1 MLIVRRLIL
10 ATLFCL
16 LLVVG
21 GQTTPDG
28 DSSQAFA
35 TLQLIRYPYVQS
47 TTSNSTVIAWAT
59 DIAGTSEVHYST
71 DQSYS
76 QMVAATSTLVN
87 SQYYHAA
94 TLTGLSVHT
103 TYYYKVFTGGTD
115 LTPWSAVTFT
125 TATTGDSFTFV
136 AYGDSRD
143 GSQAAQDLSAQ
154 MQLWSFDLAL
164 HTGDIATSGQ
174 YNQFQDQYFAIYRDM
189 IRSIPFFTSLG
200 NHDYGVN
207 PPQPYLDVF
216 YLPENAPAGDKE
228 EYY

>member
-10 ATLFCL
+10 ATLLCL

-35 TLQLIRYPYVQS
+35 TLQLIRYPHVQS

-59 DIAGTSEVHYST
+59 DISETSEVHYST

-76 QMVAATSTLVN
+76 QVAAATSTLVN

-94 TLTGLSVHT
+94 TLTGLSAHT

-115 LTPWSAVTFT
+115 LTPWPAVTFT

-154 MQLWSFDLAL
+154 IQLWGFDLAL
-164 HTGDIATSGQ
+164 HTGDIATNGQ
-174 YNQFQDQYFAIYRDM
+174 YNQFQTQYFAIYRDM